1 MQGGCAGL
9 GGQTSLTRDAGR
21 KDSATVPRSVFCV
34 CAVVL
39 PRVLYSR
46 AATVWSCA
54 HIAIV
59 YLYIGIKTKGTFA
72 KRFPFRGSNISAHR
86 RFRELEIAPR
96 SPTPREA
103 ALSRKRNVADAHGL
117 ACSLFLPACI
127 TLLRDVTS
135 FVLINLRLTKTN
147 RIWGSLRSSNH

>member
-1 MQGGCAGL
+1 MGMVWAVGGGGCAGL

-21 KDSATVPRSVFCV
+21 KDTRTALSRSVFCV

-54 HIAIV
+54 HVASIPLV
-59 YLYIGIKTKGTFA
+59 YIKQKVSDLFEVLSSRT
-72 KRFPFRGSNISAHR
+72 SAG
-86 RFRELEIAPR
+86 FRELVLEIAPR

-103 ALSRKRNVADAHGL
+103 GL
-117 ACSLFLPACI
+117 
-127 TLLRDVTS
+127 
-135 FVLINLRLTKTN
+135 
-147 RIWGSLRSSNH
+147 GRSEEY